1 MRIVVVRRPQT
12 DANGTVTSGPLRK
25 PLYPAGGNSGMF
37 IALREEVEAAL
48 AEALD
53 ACGYPAD
60 DLGIEEPPA
69 DREAVFASSVAFR
82 LASEAGAPPP
92 EVAAELHGELDA
104 DEYEYVGRIDA
115 EGPYLNFVP
124 GEAYFEGTLEAGQEG
139 TYGSLDPKDTS
150 VVVEHTSANPTGPVH
165 VGRARNPI
173 VGDAVANLLEYAGYD
188 VDRHY
193 YVNDAGR
200 QMAVFTWAYE
210 RFEEADLPEPARE
223 RAEYR
228 MVRYYRKGN
237 DFLENADPDAVEA
250 AEAEITEILRGLEDG
265 DDDTYERVAE
275 VVDTVLGGMRECL
288 GRLPAE
294 FDEFVRETR
303 FMRDG
308 STDDV
313 VARLKGHDRAVYE
326 DDAWQLTFED
336 IEKSLVFLRAD
347 GTSLYTT
354 RDLAHHEWK
363 FDNYDRAVTVLGEDH
378 KLQARQLRAALED
391 LGNDTGG
398 LDTVIYSYVNLPEGK
413 MSTRAGTGVQL
424 DDLLDEAISR
434 AREEV
439 ETRLDDRLRDDDL
452 DAEDVERIAEQVGIG
467 AVRYDI
473 VSKQPAK
480 AITFEWDR
488 ALDFEAQSAPYVQY
502 VHARCCGI
510 VGEADGI
517 DPELDVSA
525 LSSDAER
532 ELLATIARFPGV
544 VDSAA
549 EDHEPHR
556 IATYT
561 RELAD
566 RFNGFYRECPV
577 VTADDDRTRAARL
590 ALVIAARHTVANALD
605 ILGVEAP
612 DSM

>member
-1 MRIVVVRRPQT
+1 
-12 DANGTVTSGPLRK
+12 
-25 PLYPAGGNSGMF
+25 MF
-37 IALREEVEAAL
+37 IALREEVQTAL
-48 AEALD
+48 SSALD
-53 ACGYPAD
+53 ACGYPTG
-60 DLGIEEPPA
+60 DLGIEEPPE
-69 DREAVFASSVAFR
+69 DVEAVFASSVAFR

-92 EVAAELHGELDA
+92 EVAADVAAELELSD
-104 DEYEYVGRIDA
+104 YEYIGRVDTR
-115 EGPYLNFVP
+115 GPYLNFVP
-124 GEAYFEGTLEAGQEG
+124 SEAYFEDTLLAGQDAG
-139 TYGSLDPKDTS
+139 YGSLPDRDTS

-188 VDRHY
+188 VERHY

-210 RFEEADLPEPARE
+210 TFEEDELPEPARD

-237 DFLENADPDAVEA
+237 EFLETADSDAVEE
-250 AEAEITEILRGLEDG
+250 AEAEISAILQGLEDG
-265 DDDTYERVAE
+265 DEETYERVTE
-275 VVDTVLGGMRECL
+275 VVDTVLGGMKECL
-288 GRLPAE
+288 AHLPAA
-294 FDEFVRETR
+294 FDEFVKETR

-313 VARLKGHDRAVYE
+313 VERLKAHERAVYE
-326 DDAWQLTFED
+326 EGAWQLEFGD
-336 IEKSLVFLRAD
+336 IDKNLVFLRGD
-347 GTSLYTT
+347 DTSLYTT

-363 FDNYDRAVTVLGEDH
+363 FENYDRAVTVLGEDH

-391 LGNDTGG
+391 LGNDTDR

-424 DDLLDEAISR
+424 DDLLDEAVDR

-452 DAEDVERIAEQVGIG
+452 DDADVERIARQVGIG

-480 AITFEWDR
+480 AITFEWER

-510 VGEADGI
+510 VDESGDIE
-517 DPELDVSA
+517 PELDVSA
-525 LSSDAER
+525 LTTDAER
-532 ELLATIARFPGV
+532 DLLNTIARFPGV
-544 VDSAA
+544 VERAA
-549 EDHEPHR
+549 DDHEPHR

-561 RELAD
+561 REIAD

-577 VTADDDRTRAARL
+577 VTADDERTRAARL
-590 ALVIAARHTVANALD
+590 ALVVAARNAVANSLD

-612 DSM
+612 ESM